1 VTRANLY
8 VYYRADLA
16 RMDALRAAVG
26 ALFDAVSETYGI
38 RPRWMCRRDDAATC
52 MEIYADVEE
61 VDALAAFIGRQCEA
75 MDFRRLLTD
84 AGIRHAE
91 IFVDG
96 D

>member
-8 VYYRADLA
+8 VYYRADPA
-16 RMDALRAAVG
+16 RMDAVRAAVG
-26 ALFDAVSETYGI
+26 ALFDAVWETYGM